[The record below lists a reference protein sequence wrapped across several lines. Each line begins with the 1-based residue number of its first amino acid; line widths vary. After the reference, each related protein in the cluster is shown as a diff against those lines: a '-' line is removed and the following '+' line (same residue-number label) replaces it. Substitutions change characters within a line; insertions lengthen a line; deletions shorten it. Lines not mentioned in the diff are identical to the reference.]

1 MSFSRLMSSPACL
14 MVVLLALRSVSISKG
29 KVLRVGCLQGKP
41 PFVDVVDGACVGLMA
56 DAFFDLMKNTTLQY
70 SMHFIKP
77 STLAA
82 LAKSRPICDSGTF
95 SPSDCVV
102 NPSDIPSVLF
112 HTPQN
117 SFDIGI
123 TFSFVDPDRHTY
135 VDPSIPLIDSY
146 YSALLSPS
154 YAPGFCITAQ
164 IVLHLALSL
173 LLLTAAIPTF
183 ILVIETVLF
192 EPAPLLFRRAHP
204 ALSPTDSDV
213 EAGARPPPATPRPR
227 SAARAA
233 ALFLVAFSA
242 AVLAV
247 ASAFSLLAGPPPGPL
262 SAVRGARIAIQGVR
276 LRAALEVTRTRLGRP
291 YT

>member
-1 MSFSRLMSSPACL
+1 MSSPACL
-14 MVVLLALRSVSISKG
+14 MVVLLALRSVSFSKG

-41 PFVDVVDGACVGLMA
+41 PFVDVVDGACVGIMA

-213 EAGARPPPATPRPR
+213 EAGARLNGALLRTGRVDELLAYLAPTLLGEGRGM
-227 SAARAA
+227 A
-233 ALFLVAFSA
+233 AL
-242 AVLAV
+242 
-247 ASAFSLLAGPPPGPL
+247 GPL
-262 SAVRGARIAIQGVR
+262 ESLGQGLAFDFHEVVKVGTDLRILA
-276 LRAALEVTRTRLGRP
+276 RTRRP
-291 YT
+291 